1 MGIFDRGSTTDP
13 QFGRYDEFEPEYI
26 PAPGTVLEAHDV
38 LDGTDHVAVHQ
49 TARDLFEARGVYDS
63 TFGYNLAKL
72 NLDRRHPD
80 AGFRYAVAESAM
92 LIAEFTPTTEFCPQ
106 SAVLTKAAHRAWNGM
121 ADEHEF
127 DRVEIRI
134 AEMHQNS
141 ASINADL
148 ADASLPE

>member
-1 MGIFDRGSTTDP
+1 MGLFDRGSTGDS

-26 PAPGTVLEAHDV
+26 PEPGAALVDHDV
-38 LDGTDHVAVHQ
+38 LVGPDHVKVHE
-49 TARDLFEARGVYDS
+49 TARDVFEARGVYDS

-72 NLDRRHPD
+72 NLDRRHPN
-80 AGFRYAVAESAM
+80 AGFRYATDDRT
-92 LIAEFTPTTEFCPQ
+92 LIAEFTPTTKFCPQ

-141 ASINADL
+141 EGINADL
-148 ADASLPE
+148 AAAGRPD

>member
-1 MGIFDRGSTTDP
+1 MGLFDRGSTGDP
-13 QFGRYDEFEPEYI
+13 QFGRYDEYEPEYI
-26 PAPGTVLEAHDV
+26 PEPGAALAEHDV
-38 LDGTDHVAVHQ
+38 LVGQDHVDVHQ
-49 TARDLFEARGVYDS
+49 TARDVFEARGVYDS

-72 NLDRRHPD
+72 NLDTRHPN
-80 AGFRYAVAESAM
+80 AGFRYAITDEGT

-121 ADEHEF
+121 TDEHDF

-134 AEMHQNS
+134 ADMHQHS

-148 ADASLPE
+148 ADAPTE